1 MALRARLAVAAC
13 CLAALGAAAVELPA
27 TYCPDGSYTLR
38 GQDTLNV
45 TRAVRKERYA
55 LSPLLVSAL
64 RTRQFNLATYQP
76 YLLSVL
82 RATIAFG
89 LMGALALLAWP
100 ILCFMR
106 RCRSK
111 SISCCRRTNVEKGAG
126 MFSRFRH
133 AVGLAIFGI
142 CTFAAA
148 TQGLAYVGGLNVGVS
163 GVVCEMV
170 TLLEEVRG
178 TMDKLAEPIDAIVI
192 EADETIGKVKS
203 RLDGTSDVV
212 AEGTS
217 LSEGIATFND
227 DVATLAGISGVVD
240 EGPLSQLQVAGAAAA
255 SAVVSAQIV
264 AAELAE
270 RKASLVSDLV
280 EPQDSLKAIANSAK
294 DATVSLADQ
303 VKRTRDQLVQL
314 VSDVMATYQRGI
326 EAGLTAG
333 FCGSIFAVAVAMGSI
348 FALLFRPQERRWLA
362 LFQAGFQFNWSH
374 AVIGLLAGGLT
385 FAPAYI
391 LSDACTTAYSFGASP
406 RAYTSGVV
414 ATVGEGCLLLPSKP
428 LLEGLGLADGFNVE
442 DGLGLSKLSELNL
455 PRDANSTE
463 ALNLDSL
470 AQPLDWK
477 DFGMDTLYNST
488 LATCCSTE
496 SKCTDS
502 DFDNCTLSAGYY
514 ANNQSVTE
522 ALGTVQASAATVS
535 SAASVF
541 NTDLYALYEVLN
553 QISDA
558 LKPLFDAVDA
568 LKSSGDCAY
577 ARDSYWALYESTCG
591 TLLTSVLWVAIGL
604 AAGGLTAGCLGAVLL
619 MSANQVGIAVAHAKF
634 KKESETYM
642 EGERVRRKA
651 KGLSPEYH
659 VGVTVAPRER

>member
-217 LSEGIATFND
+217 LSEGIATFN
-227 DVATLAGISGVVD
+227 
-240 EGPLSQLQVAGAAAA
+240 E
-255 SAVVSAQIV
+255 
-264 AAELAE
+264 
-270 RKASLVSDLV
+270 ASLVSDLV